1 MEISSMNNHQQQDT
15 VGQIKEFWT
24 TIVLHR
30 WGILLVTAI
39 LTAVSIVVIALLPD
53 SYTAS
58 TTVLFD
64 PQKLPERYV
73 APTVTTDPAQR
84 VNTLTQ
90 EVLGVGRLQQ
100 IVRDLH
106 LNDAAGMSV
115 QDFVDQMRKGITIEM
130 KPNSEHDMNAFVITY
145 SGQDPQ
151 MVAAVANKL
160 AQSFIDW
167 DLANREQQAASTT
180 EFMTAQLRDAKQTLD
195 EEEGKINDYKLK
207 HPGELPEQ
215 MQSNMQALAT
225 LHTTL
230 QSNNEA
236 IDRLEQEKT
245 MLTSV
250 PEASRPLPANPSERD
265 RLESE
270 RRTLQTEL
278 TQLRAQFTDQYP
290 DVVSTRN
297 RLEAVTKQINKLDP
311 ATSITAASQAAVR
324 LQIIA
329 QETERLQQ
337 EQQKLIQ
344 RINRYQAQVDATPL
358 RGQEIEF
365 LSRNYSNARDQY
377 QSLLD
382 QKFHAEMAMDLER
395 QQKTSRFT
403 VDPAQVPERPVKP
416 NRLLLLALML
426 PVCILIPSA
435 IAVAGAEFKGTV
447 NSEQTLR
454 SLLPE
459 ATRVVGSIPMI
470 QTPGDMRKRRRLA
483 MLSLLGSFTCC
494 IIVAVFLWG
503 GTASRIRHAR
513 AQRFTPS
520 TTPTAKLL
528 PR

>member
-1 MEISSMNNHQQQDT
+1 MNNHQRQDT
-15 VGQIKEFWT
+15 ATQIREFWS

-53 SYTAS
+53 TYTAS

-100 IVRDLH
+100 IARDLH
-106 LNDAAGMSV
+106 LTDAPGMSV
-115 QDFVDQMRKGITIEM
+115 QDVVDQMRKGILVEM

-167 DLANREQQAASTT
+167 DLANREQQAASTAQ
-180 EFMTAQLRDAKQTLD
+180 FMTAQLRDAKQTLD
-195 EEEGKINDYKLK
+195 NEEGKINEYKLK
-207 HPGELPEQ
+207 HAGELPEQ
-215 MQSNMQALAT
+215 LQSNMQALAT

-236 IDRLEQEKT
+236 LDRLEQEKT
-245 MLTSV
+245 MLTAV
-250 PEASRPLPANPSERD
+250 PESSRPLPANPSERD
-265 RLESE
+265 RLEIE
-270 RRTLQTEL
+270 RRALQTEL

-290 DVVSTRN
+290 DVVTTRD
-297 RLEAVTKQINKLDP
+297 RLEAVTKQISELDP
-311 ATSITAASQAAVR
+311 TTSGTTEVSQSAVR
-324 LQIIA
+324 LQIIEH
-329 QETERLQQ
+329 ETQRLQQ

-344 RINRYQAQVDATPL
+344 RINRYQAQVDASPL

-377 QSLLD
+377 QGLLD

-395 QQKTSRFT
+395 QQKSSRFT

-416 NRLLLLALML
+416 NRLLLLAMML
-426 PVCILIPSA
+426 PLCTLIPAA
-435 IAVAGAEFKGTV
+435 IAVAGAEFRGTV

-459 ATRVVGSIPMI
+459 ATRVVGNIPMI

-483 MLSLLGSFTCC
+483 MLSLLGSFLCC
-494 IIVAVFLWG
+494 AVVAAFLWG
-503 GTASRIRHAR
+503 GTAARIRRTHAR
-513 AQRFTPS
+513 RFTPAP
-520 TTPTAKLL
+520 PTAKLL